1 MDTISSEME
10 LDTVFVTLLLAAVV
24 SSSAPRQYEFVQKT
38 MNCTNAQRY
47 CREKYTDLASIDN
60 SADVTELLKS
70 VPESA
75 GYAVWIGLMNT
86 SRSEW
91 KWSLGDPAFYTDHD
105 SLYRNWASN
114 QTNSGQY
121 YCAYMSQD
129 GLWRDDSCNN
139 QKFFICYND
148 SSKGFVLV
156 DQWMNWRSA
165 QSFCRAN
172 HTELSSVRNQG
183 ENQQIQQLLNTGG
196 VTAVW
201 IGLFRDSWE
210 WSDKSNSSFR
220 NWAPNEAQGNE
231 DATVLVKSGSRRGQ
245 WEDWPCN
252 SQFTFVCHEDQFIL
266 IKQNLSW
273 SEAMVYCRQNH
284 VDLVSV
290 PSPQIEWRVMS
301 VARRAS
307 TAAVWMGLHHY
318 CSMNMWLWPR
328 GEVVCYQNWAAG
340 NGTGAHDC
348 CEQRTGAIQSA
359 GDQRWVSLPPA
370 LRLNFICTNYEP

>member
-1 MDTISSEME
+1 MSLLSLLSNLMHPFNE
-10 LDTVFVTLLLAAVV
+10 LKYSFRSDGKVIVKHETVWNETLPSTAVV

-139 QKFFICYND
+139 QKFFICYNGE
-148 SSKGFVLV
+148 SITQKGF
-156 DQWMNWRSA
+156 
-165 QSFCRAN
+165 SF
-172 HTELSSVRNQG
+172 
-183 ENQQIQQLLNTGG
+183 
-196 VTAVW
+196 
-201 IGLFRDSWE
+201 SW
-210 WSDKSNSSFR
+210 KF
-220 NWAPNEAQGNE
+220 
-231 DATVLVKSGSRRGQ
+231 
-245 WEDWPCN
+245 
-252 SQFTFVCHEDQFIL
+252 
-266 IKQNLSW
+266 
-273 SEAMVYCRQNH
+273 
-284 VDLVSV
+284 
-290 PSPQIEWRVMS
+290 
-301 VARRAS
+301 
-307 TAAVWMGLHHY
+307 
-318 CSMNMWLWPR
+318 
-328 GEVVCYQNWAAG
+328 
-340 NGTGAHDC
+340 
-348 CEQRTGAIQSA
+348 
-359 GDQRWVSLPPA
+359 
-370 LRLNFICTNYEP
+370 